1 MTITWTHELWFTCSY
16 ETVTQEFI
24 LYGSWIIYTLGP
36 MDINNDQIIAEFLDK
51 WRSVRSAPH
60 TVLLI
65 ISMRMGS
72 RVPHRL
78 PVNQMLIVEYF
89 FIIFHPGLISVVLPY
104 LELNVNLLYSF
115 KVNVNNS
122 VSPLICWSVWFP
134 SRLCSRP
141 LTFCSLCYSS

>member
-1 MTITWTHELWFTCSY
+1 
-16 ETVTQEFI
+16 
-24 LYGSWIIYTLGP
+24 
-36 MDINNDQIIAEFLDK
+36 
-51 WRSVRSAPH
+51 
-60 TVLLI
+60 
-65 ISMRMGS
+65 MGS

-122 VSPLICWSVWFP
+122 VSPLFADLSGFPQDSVLGLLHFVHYAT
-134 SRLCSRP
+134 P
-141 LTFCSLCYSS
+141 LSYFIY